1 MLGGEFV
8 RTSLRQHLAARQLT
22 AEAVHQVE
30 YVEAIPAPAP
40 LSDFEHDDWVSSVHA
55 AAPGVFLTASYDR
68 HVRVWSAVDKSLII
82 DIPDAHAGIVKCVRW
97 ISFVTNGDAVDPA
110 DAANAQGEPPQSGMF
125 VSSGDD
131 NVVKVWECSPADGT
145 YRALYQFEGHSGAVD
160 RVCLEPSRNKICS
173 ASWDGEM
180 RIWDLEMAASAAA
193 SNSSVPSG
201 KRRRTAGAGKRN
213 DADGSDDDDAAVD
226 ADALNTCIA
235 VLSGHQGRVSSAVWP
250 TFDRIYSGGWD
261 NSVRAWDA
269 ETSACVTTLT
279 GPVPVHDISY
289 SMPTGLVA
297 TAHSDRS
304 VRVWDPRTTSTII
317 QKTLTSHKQW
327 VSSVLWHPYSSSL
340 LLSASY
346 DNTVKMWDIRSSIP
360 LFTIAAHSDKVLCVD
375 WCGAEVFVSGGADRK
390 LFVHGSESGEQGT
403 TAATATATGKDDE
416 E

>member
-1 MLGGEFV
+1 LLGGEFV
-8 RTSLRQHLAARQLT
+8 RSSLRQHLAARQLT

-30 YVEAIPAPAP
+30 YIEAIPAPAP

-97 ISFVTNGDAVDPA
+97 ISFVANGADNTAGDATA
-110 DAANAQGEPPQSGMF
+110 TNTSSAEPPQSGVF

-131 NVVKVWECSPADGT
+131 NVIKVWECSPADGT

-160 RVCLEPSRNKICS
+160 RVCVEPSRSKLCS

-180 RIWDLEMAASAAA
+180 RIWDLEMAASVAA

-201 KRRRTAGAGKRN
+201 KRRRTAGAGGKR
-213 DADGSDDDDAAVD
+213 DAEDDDDAVVD

-269 ETSACVTTLT
+269 ETSKCVTTLT

-297 TAHSDRS
+297 TAHSDR
-304 VRVWDPRTTSTII
+304 VGARVGSAHDVDDHSEDADVA
-317 QKTLTSHKQW
+317 QA
-327 VSSVLWHPYSSSL
+327 VGVVGAVASVLEQFAAVGVVRQHGEDVGHPQL
-340 LLSASY
+340 DSA
-346 DNTVKMWDIRSSIP
+346 V
-360 LFTIAAHSDKVLCVD
+360 HH
-375 WCGAEVFVSGGADRK
+375 CGARRQGAVRG
-390 LFVHGSESGEQGT
+390 LVRRRGVCVGRRRSQAVCARQPVG
-403 TAATATATGKDDE
+403 
-416 E
+416 

>member
-1 MLGGEFV
+1 LLGGEFV
-8 RTSLRQHLAARQLT
+8 RTSLRQHLLARQLT
-22 AEAVHQVE
+22 TEAVHEVE

-40 LSDFEHDDWVSSVHA
+40 LSDFEHDDWVSSVHG

-68 HVRVWSAVDKSLII
+68 HVRVWSAADKSCLI

-97 ISFVTNGDAVDPA
+97 ISFDEPPVTDNDDN
-110 DAANAQGEPPQSGMF
+110 DAAASAVEPPQSGTF
-125 VSSGDD
+125 ASSGDD
-131 NVVKVWECSPADGT
+131 HVIKVWECSPTAGT
-145 YRALYQFEGHSGAVD
+145 FRPLYQFEGHTGAID
-160 RVCLEPSRNKICS
+160 RVCIEPSRKKLCS
-173 ASWDGEM
+173 ASWDGDL

-193 SNSSVPSG
+193 SAPSG
-201 KRRRTAGAGKRN
+201 KRRRTAGGKQKKG
-213 DADGSDDDDAAVD
+213 DADDDSSDD

-235 VLSGHQGRVSSAVWP
+235 VLSGHNGRVSSAVWP
-250 TFDRIYSGGWD
+250 TFDRIYSVGWD
-261 NSVRAWDA
+261 CSVRAWDA
-269 ETSACVTTLT
+269 ETHTNVTTLT

-304 VRVWDPRTTSTII
+304 VRVWDPRTTTTII

-390 LFVHGSESGEQGT
+390 LFVHGSQSTSTTEEGEQ
-403 TAATATATGKDDE
+403 K
-416 E
+416 